1 MALDTMS
8 RLIGENPGW
17 AALVLILLGSITVK
31 KLELPVWS
39 WAVAWINRRLDG
51 LGQRLNASTNSQLS
65 TLRADLDKH
74 IHEADCRE
82 ASRIRERILIFS
94 AQLGRGWRHTEE
106 MYVDILSD
114 IDWYEEFCKNHPE
127 YRNSRA
133 VSAIAHV
140 RADYQGRLPTHNFA

>member
-1 MALDTMS
+1 MTIADIINAI
-8 RLIGENPGW
+8 RDAPGW
-17 AALVLILLGSITVK
+17 AGVVILLGGVVTVK
-31 KLELPVWS
+31 KLELPVWA
-39 WAVAWINRRLDG
+39 WAVGWINRRLDS
-51 LGQRLNASTNSQLS
+51 LGQRLNASTNAHLA

-74 IHEADCRE
+74 IHEADQRE

-114 IDWYEEFCKNHPE
+114 IDWYEVFCREHPE

-133 VSAIAHV
+133 VSAIRHV
-140 RADYQGRLPTHNFA
+140 RADYEKRLPTHDFA